1 MKVRLLLILSFLL
14 IINGINSQDAI
25 CGFANPADTLP
36 ARFDPV
42 IATQQYIDQLSADQ
56 KERSDE
62 YFEGGY
68 WLLLVNMVY
77 EIIVAW
83 IFLSL
88 GLSGWI
94 KKTAIKVRKKNL
106 QNLIYAAFYFLF
118 FYLLCFPLALYQ
130 GFFRE
135 HIYHLSNLSFGGW
148 LREEMISLSLQIVLG
163 SIVVMLLYIAIRRT
177 GENWW
182 KWGTGVGIVF
192 LILMIFISPVFIAP
206 LFNQYKPLDE
216 GPLKKEI
223 LSLARANGVP
233 ADNVYMF
240 NASKQSTRI
249 SANVSGI
256 GSTIRISLNDN
267 LLNQCSFQEIK
278 AVMAHEIGHYVLNHM
293 VKLILGFGVLL
304 FIAFALVGWIMK
316 KALSRWGSRWKISDM
331 SDIRGL
337 PLIMVLFSLFIF
349 LTTPLQNNLSRNVE
363 LEADYF
369 GLNAAR
375 EPDAFASVIMK
386 LSEYRKISPGHW
398 EEIIFYDHPSGKT
411 RIFNAMRWKA
421 ENMLLKS
428 QAEMQ
433 NQQIP
438 RNDNTK

>member
-1 MKVRLLLILSFLL
+1 
-14 IINGINSQDAI
+14 
-25 CGFANPADTLP
+25 
-36 ARFDPV
+36 
-42 IATQQYIDQLSADQ
+42 
-56 KERSDE
+56 
-62 YFEGGY
+62 
-68 WLLLVNMVY
+68 
-77 EIIVAW
+77 
-83 IFLSL
+83 
-88 GLSGWI
+88 
-94 KKTAIKVRKKNL
+94 
-106 QNLIYAAFYFLF
+106 
-118 FYLLCFPLALYQ
+118 
-130 GFFRE
+130 
-135 HIYHLSNLSFGGW
+135 
-148 LREEMISLSLQIVLG
+148 
-163 SIVVMLLYIAIRRT
+163 
-177 GENWW
+177 
-182 KWGTGVGIVF
+182 
-192 LILMIFISPVFIAP
+192 
-206 LFNQYKPLDE
+206 
-216 GPLKKEI
+216 
-223 LSLARANGVP
+223 
-233 ADNVYMF
+233 
-240 NASKQSTRI
+240 
-249 SANVSGI
+249 
-256 GSTIRISLNDN
+256 
-267 LLNQCSFQEIK
+267 
-278 AVMAHEIGHYVLNHM
+278 MAHEIGHYVLNHM